1 MPWALCAWALRVIIG
16 VRASAASFCAKYRA
30 GPWKIKKQTH
40 MRRRNNFFLRR
51 EGCVPVAYYPTL
63 TSAPLPLPR
72 ERGKQQR
79 PWGGHLPDGSP
90 RQPRGDAPRGK
101 KGSQVVSAALC
112 LFSPFPGYP
121 IQSAAN
127 I

>member
-1 MPWALCAWALRVIIG
+1 
-16 VRASAASFCAKYRA
+16 
-30 GPWKIKKQTH
+30 
-40 MRRRNNFFLRR
+40 MRRRNNFFLRG
-51 EGCVPVAYYPTL
+51 EGCVPVTYYPTL

-79 PWGGHLPDGSP
+79 PQGGRLPDGST
-90 RQPRGDAPRGK
+90 RQPQGDAPRGK
-101 KGSQVVSAALC
+101 KGGQVASAALC

-121 IQSAAN
+121 VQAASN